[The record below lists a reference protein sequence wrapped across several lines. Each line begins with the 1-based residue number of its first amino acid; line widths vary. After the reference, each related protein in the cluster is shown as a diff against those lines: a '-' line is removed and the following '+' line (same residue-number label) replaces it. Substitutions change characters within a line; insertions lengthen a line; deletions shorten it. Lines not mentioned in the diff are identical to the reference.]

1 MVPLGSAQ
9 CTRASETQAMER
21 VVFVSIILLKR
32 SALLMAAAATLLERG
47 FACDMVHGESVL
59 LKDVMLV
66 LSPVVSARSI
76 VPNQSALGN
85 GAPQP
90 LLEGEGASSTA
101 VAIRKCAR

>member
-1 MVPLGSAQ
+1 MGFALQKDVILVLSLVVSAQ
-9 CTRASETQAMER
+9 NMVAKGCA
-21 VVFVSIILLKR
+21 K
-32 SALLMAAAATLLERG
+32 
-47 FACDMVHGESVL
+47 DMVHGESVL

-66 LSPVVSARSI
+66 LSPVVSARST